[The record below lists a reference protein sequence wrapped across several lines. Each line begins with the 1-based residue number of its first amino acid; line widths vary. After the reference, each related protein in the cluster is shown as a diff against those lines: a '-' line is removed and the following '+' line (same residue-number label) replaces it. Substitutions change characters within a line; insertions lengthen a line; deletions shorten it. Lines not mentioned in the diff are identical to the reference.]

1 MIGFRAHDFGKFDNL
16 DRLINEIKKYNT
28 PTCIQFALS
37 KVLNNYNSYST
48 FPNEVAKEFSTK
60 LLENNISIAIIGC
73 YINPIHP
80 NIEIR
85 KKQWDNF
92 EKALVKA
99 KYLNCPYV
107 ATETG
112 ITNLNDEYDI
122 ETFSQKNLTIF
133 YNFLDKMLPIAQKN
147 NSIITIEPV
156 ADKHTICS
164 IERTTNM
171 LNKFKCEN
179 LKIIYDSVN
188 LMSKQAI
195 KEIDRSVQ
203 KVPTYEA
210 QKKFHDYFLD
220 VLYKDIV
227 ALHIKDFKI
236 DNHGNKIGD
245 LPIGSGVMNY
255 KALFDSLNNHQ
266 IKVPK
271 LLEMVDLNTLN
282 QTIKTLKTLDI
293 ND

>member
-1 MIGFRAHDFGKFDNL
+1 MIGFRAHDFGKFD
-16 DRLINEIKKYNT
+16 DFDCLINEIKKFNT

-37 KVLNNYNSYST
+37 KVLNNYNSYSNL
-48 FPNEVAKEFSTK
+48 PNEVAKEFSTK

-85 KKQWDNF
+85 KKQWDDF

-195 KEIDRSVQ
+195 KEIDGSVK

-210 QKKFHDYFLD
+210 QKKFHDYFLN

-266 IKVPK
+266 IKAPK